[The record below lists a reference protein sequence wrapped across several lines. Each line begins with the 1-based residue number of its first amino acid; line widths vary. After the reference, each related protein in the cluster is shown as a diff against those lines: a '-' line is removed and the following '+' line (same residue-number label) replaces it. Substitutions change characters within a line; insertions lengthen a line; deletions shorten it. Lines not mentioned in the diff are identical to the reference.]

1 MTTVVKSF
9 QELEPGEL
17 YKILQLRASIFVVEQ
32 NCAYQDLDDKD
43 QFALHVMGKSNN
55 ELQAYT
61 RVFGPG
67 SYFKDASIGRVV
79 VGKNSRGKGY
89 GKVIMEQSI
98 QLIHDRF
105 GPVKIML
112 SAQSYLKKFYREL
125 GFSETGEEYLE
136 DGIPHIKMY
145 KN

>member
-9 QELEPGEL
+9 YELELEEL
-17 YKILQLRASIFVVEQ
+17 YEILQLRASIFVVEQ

-43 QFALHVMGKSNN
+43 QHALHVMGKDQNK
-55 ELQAYT
+55 LLAYT

-67 SYFKDASIGRVV
+67 AYFEDASIGRVV
-79 VGKNSRGKGY
+79 VGKNARGKGF
-89 GKVIMEQSI
+89 GKVIMERSI
-98 QLIHDRF
+98 KLIHDRF

-112 SAQSYLKKFYREL
+112 SAQSYLQKFYREM
-125 GFSETGEEYLE
+125 GFSEIGEEYLE